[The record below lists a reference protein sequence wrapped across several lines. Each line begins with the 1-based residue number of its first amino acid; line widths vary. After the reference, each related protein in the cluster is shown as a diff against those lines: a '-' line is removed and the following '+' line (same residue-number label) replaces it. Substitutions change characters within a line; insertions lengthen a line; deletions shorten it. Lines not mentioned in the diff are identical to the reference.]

1 MTEPHT
7 ASLPEKSF
15 GKPDAAA
22 RRLRLR
28 EFQTQLMA
36 RMQAARSGTQTQVN
50 QLGVMIGQ
58 KYCLLNL
65 QQAGEILSVGAI
77 NKVPLTRDWF
87 LGLTNVRGN
96 LMSVVDF
103 ARFQGM
109 AATPH
114 DKDARIVGF
123 ASSLSFNCGLL
134 VSRVV
139 GLRNVEEMQ
148 VQQDTQ
154 QEVEPEAASWMSH
167 RFVDRDNNLW
177 TEIDLSLVIQ
187 DPRFLQVG
195 L

>member
-1 MTEPHT
+1 MTQSNT
-7 ASLPEKSF
+7 ASLPEKPL

-22 RRLRLR
+22 RRTRLR

-36 RMQAARSGTQTQVN
+36 RMQAARSGTQTQTN

-58 KYCLLNL
+58 KRCLLNL
-65 QQAGEILSVGAI
+65 QQAGEILSIGAI
-77 NKVPLTRDWF
+77 SKVPLTQDWF
-87 LGLTNVRGN
+87 LGLANIRGN
-96 LMSVVDF
+96 LISVVDF

-109 AATPH
+109 PATPI
-114 DKDARIVGF
+114 DKEARIVGF
-123 ASSLSFNCGLL
+123 ASTLSFNCGLL
-134 VSRVV
+134 VSRVL

-148 VQQDTQ
+148 ARQETEQD
-154 QEVEPEAASWMSH
+154 AAPWSAH
-167 RFVDRDNNLW
+167 RFVDRDDNLW